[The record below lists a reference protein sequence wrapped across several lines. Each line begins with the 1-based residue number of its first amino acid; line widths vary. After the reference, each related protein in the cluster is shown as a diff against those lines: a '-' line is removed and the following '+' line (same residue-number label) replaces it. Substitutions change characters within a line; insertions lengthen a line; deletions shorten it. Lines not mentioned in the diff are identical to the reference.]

1 MKFSYLYRTSDNV
14 QHEDVIEARS
24 RDDVYAQLRVKG
36 IKPIRVVASRLPWW
50 KRISLRWVAI
60 VALGGTLAFVVVK
73 LNRVEKIDAVDFG
86 GEGYGRGAIGRRQIW
101 GDRAIIDAAAREN
114 WRVIFKNPADR
125 LLALFAQPGVRVAMP
140 LIPATIKEDFAR
152 ALQTSVEVKD
162 SDLEEYRQM
171 KRIVEG
177 MKEEMREYLAD
188 GGNIEGYVSRMVDR
202 QNAEADVYDR
212 ERRAL
217 EDLARSKSMEEVVP
231 LWNDANKR
239 LRALGLKTLPIPY
252 QGKLKIGH

>member
-1 MKFSYLYRTSDNV
+1 MKFSYLYRTSDNI

-36 IKPIRVVASRLPWW
+36 IKPIRVVASKLPWW
-50 KRISLRWVAI
+50 KRISFRWVAI
-60 VALGGTLAFVVVK
+60 VALVCALAFVVAK
-73 LNRVEKIDAVDFG
+73 LNRVEKNGAVNLAS
-86 GEGYGRGAIGRRQIW
+86 EGSDRGAIGRRQIW

-140 LIPATIKEDFAR
+140 MIPATIKEDFAR
-152 ALQTSVEVKD
+152 ALRTSVEVRD

-188 GGNIEGYVSRMVDR
+188 GGNIDGYVSRMVDR
-202 QNAEADVYDR
+202 QNAEADVFDR

-217 EDLARSKSMEEVVP
+217 EDLARSKSVEEIMP
-231 LWNDANKR
+231 LWNDANRR
-239 LRALGLKTLPIPY
+239 LRAIGLKTLSIPY
-252 QGKLKIGH
+252 QPGGF